1 MLTHTRT
8 YRILAV
14 EQGEEEY
21 REYAATAIS
30 EALTM
35 AERDDAGR
43 IGHAYTY
50 GVMPEDYDIAREE
63 GIRFNQADGLLI

>member
-21 REYAATAIS
+21 REYAATALS

-35 AERDDAGR
+35 AERGPDHNLGSDDR
-43 IGHAYTY
+43 
-50 GVMPEDYDIAREE
+50 EDR
-63 GIRFNQADGLLI
+63 RNR